1 VPYYADYGVY
11 FMLGAA
17 QVPIGRHNSD
27 AHPDGMRNT
36 AQMTPQQ
43 PSQDHGD
50 PILHDLTI
58 VPFRPENQTE
68 VRCLILAGLT
78 EHWGQLD
85 PTKNPDLND
94 IRATYAQATFLVA
107 WWHGTIV
114 GTGALL
120 PRSAHIAE
128 IVRMSVAAHMR
139 RHGIGRRLLQH
150 LVAHAKARGYR
161 QIILETT
168 ATWYEVIAFYQRN
181 GFRIAHYRDE
191 DMYFVLDL

>member
-1 VPYYADYGVY
+1 
-11 FMLGAA
+11 
-17 QVPIGRHNSD
+17 
-27 AHPDGMRNT
+27 
-36 AQMTPQQ
+36 MTSRQ

-68 VRCLILAGLT
+68 VKRLILAGLT

-85 PTKNPDLND
+85 PTKNPDLDD
-94 IRATYAQATFLVA
+94 IGATYAQATFLVA

-120 PRSAHIAE
+120 PRSAQIAE
-128 IVRMSVAAHMR
+128 IVRMSVAPSMR

-150 LVAHAKARGYR
+150 LMAHAKAQGYR
-161 QIILETT
+161 RMILETT
-168 ATWYEVIAFYQRN
+168 AAWHDVIAFYQRQ
-181 GFRIAHYRDE
+181 GFQITHHREGDV
-191 DMYFVLDL
+191 YFVLDL

>member
-1 VPYYADYGVY
+1 
-11 FMLGAA
+11 
-17 QVPIGRHNSD
+17 
-27 AHPDGMRNT
+27 
-36 AQMTPQQ
+36 MTQRQ
-43 PSQDHGD
+43 PSQDHVD

-68 VRCLILAGLT
+68 VKRLILAGLT
-78 EHWGQLD
+78 EHWGPLD

-94 IRATYAQATFLVA
+94 IGATYAHATFLVA
-107 WWHGTIV
+107 WWHGIIV

-120 PRSAHIAE
+120 PQSAPIAE

-161 QIILETT
+161 QIIIETT
-168 ATWYEVIAFYQRN
+168 ATWHDVIAFYQHH
-181 GFRIAHYRDE
+181 GFQMTHYRDG
-191 DMYFVLDL
+191 DVYFMLDL

>member
-1 VPYYADYGVY
+1 
-11 FMLGAA
+11 
-17 QVPIGRHNSD
+17 
-27 AHPDGMRNT
+27 
-36 AQMTPQQ
+36 MTPRQ
-43 PSQDHGD
+43 PAQDLMD
-50 PILHDLTI
+50 SILHDLTI
-58 VPFRPENQTE
+58 VPFQPEDQAE
-68 VRCLILAGLT
+68 VKRLILAGLT

-94 IRATYAQATFLVA
+94 IGATYAQATFLVA

-120 PRSAHIAE
+120 PRSAHSAE

-161 QIILETT
+161 QIILETM
-168 ATWYEVIAFYQRN
+168 ATWHDVIAFYQQQ
-181 GFRIAHYRDE
+181 GFQITHYRDG
-191 DMYFVLDL
+191 DVYFVLDL

>member
-1 VPYYADYGVY
+1 
-11 FMLGAA
+11 
-17 QVPIGRHNSD
+17 
-27 AHPDGMRNT
+27 
-36 AQMTPQQ
+36 MTPRQ

-68 VRCLILAGLT
+68 VKRLILSGLT

-85 PTKNPDLND
+85 PTQNPDLND
-94 IRATYAQATFLVA
+94 IGATYAQATFLVA

-120 PRSAHIAE
+120 PRSAQIAE
-128 IVRMSVAAHMR
+128 IVRMSVAASMR

-150 LVAHAKARGYR
+150 LMAHAKAQGYR
-161 QIILETT
+161 RMILETLRPGMT
-168 ATWYEVIAFYQRN
+168 
-181 GFRIAHYRDE
+181 
-191 DMYFVLDL
+191 

>member
-1 VPYYADYGVY
+1 
-11 FMLGAA
+11 
-17 QVPIGRHNSD
+17 
-27 AHPDGMRNT
+27 
-36 AQMTPQQ
+36 MTQRQ
-43 PSQDHGD
+43 PAQDHMD

-58 VPFRPENQTE
+58 VPFRPEHQAE
-68 VRCLILAGLT
+68 VQRLILAGPA

-94 IRATYAQATFLVA
+94 IGATYAQATFLVA
-107 WWHGTIV
+107 WWHGTVV

-120 PRSAHIAE
+120 PRSAHSAE
-128 IVRMSVAAHMR
+128 VVHMSVAAHMR

-168 ATWYEVIAFYQRN
+168 ATWQDVIAFYQQQ
-181 GFRIAHYRDE
+181 GFQITHYRDG
-191 DMYFVLDL
+191 DVYFVLNL

>member
-1 VPYYADYGVY
+1 
-11 FMLGAA
+11 
-17 QVPIGRHNSD
+17 
-27 AHPDGMRNT
+27 
-36 AQMTPQQ
+36 MTPRQ
-43 PSQDHGD
+43 PAQDHMD

-58 VPFRPENQTE
+58 VPFRPENQIE
-68 VRCLILAGLT
+68 VKRLILAGLT

-94 IRATYAQATFLVA
+94 IGATYAHATFLVA

-120 PRSAHIAE
+120 PRSAQIAE

-139 RHGIGRRLLQH
+139 RHGIGRRMLQH
-150 LVAHAKARGYR
+150 LVAHAKAQGYR

-168 ATWYEVIAFYQRN
+168 ATWHDVIAFYQEQ
-181 GFRIAHYRDE
+181 GFQITHYHDGNV
-191 DMYFVLDL
+191 YFVLDL